1 MTFNIEFNALVP
13 NTCHCVVLCER
24 KLLNLAVYKLGRGI
38 PQRMCLMAHLPSSAH
53 KDLVHMFVS
62 LGRNREAYNVPAI
75 RCLNIEDTHHG
86 DYRQRH
92 AQEEGLAPEGEVRKP
107 DSGHT
112 HPPLEPMTETLLLPS
127 TKIRNTA

>member
-38 PQRMCLMAHLPSSAH
+38 PQRMCLMAHLSSSAH

-86 DYRQRH
+86 DLDNIDKDMPRKKAWPLR
-92 AQEEGLAPEGEVRKP
+92 VRP
-107 DSGHT
+107 GSQIVGTPILH
-112 HPPLEPMTETLLLPS
+112 LN
-127 TKIRNTA
+127 R